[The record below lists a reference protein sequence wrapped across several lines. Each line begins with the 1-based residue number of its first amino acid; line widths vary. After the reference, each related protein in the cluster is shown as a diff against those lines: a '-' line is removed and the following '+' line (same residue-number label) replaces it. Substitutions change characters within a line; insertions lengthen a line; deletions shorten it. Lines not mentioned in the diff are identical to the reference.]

1 MKTWS
6 LAFAEILI
14 FAFRYFIMIFVEVI
28 VPYPDEQSFTNNA
41 FRLVIANYL
50 HRVYYI
56 VRMERMDLETIF
68 ADTRPLI

>member
-1 MKTWS
+1 MTES
-6 LAFAEILI
+6 FAHVEKNIL
-14 FAFRYFIMIFVEVI
+14 
-28 VPYPDEQSFTNNA
+28 NA

-68 ADTRPLI
+68 AGMRPLYRTSAELFVAC